1 MQVQS
6 PVQRH
11 EERAQ
16 ETMGAENATISLELS
31 DSQAL
36 PIGKLPKLSEPQFPH
51 SEIETRG

>member
-36 PIGKLPKLSEPQFPH
+36 PIGKLPKLSEPQFPR